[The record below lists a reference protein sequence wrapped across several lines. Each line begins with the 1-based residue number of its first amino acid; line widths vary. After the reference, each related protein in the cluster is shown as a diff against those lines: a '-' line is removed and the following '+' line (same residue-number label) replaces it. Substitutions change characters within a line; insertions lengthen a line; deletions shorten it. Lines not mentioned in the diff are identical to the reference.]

1 MSARTTAPRSPTA
14 AAATATPTATT
25 PTATAAAATTR
36 VATTVTCDVCP
47 HVCRIPEGGMGR
59 CRARGNV
66 GGRIVATS
74 YGHITSLALD
84 PVEKKPLARWRPG
97 KLLLSAGFYGCN
109 LCCPFCQNWQISQ
122 AGEHDVPWQEIT
134 PAELVETA
142 CGAHRRDGRVV
153 GIAHTYNEPL
163 VVWEY
168 IRDVGT
174 LAHEADLA
182 NVLVSSGCA
191 RPHII
196 DALAPLI
203 DAANIDLKSFQAK
216 TYERYGGDL
225 DTVRATI
232 ERLAAEPSCH
242 LEVTTLVVPGENDS
256 VQEIEAMAKWLASLD
271 GDITYHLTRFFP
283 NWLMQD
289 RGPTPVKDIRALVE
303 VARRWL
309 PHVYAGNC

>member
-1 MSARTTAPRSPTA
+1 MSACTTVPRSPTA

-36 VATTVTCDVCP
+36 AATTVTCDVCP
-47 HVCRIPEGGMGR
+47 HACRIPEGGMGR

-66 GGRIVATS
+66 GGRIVATG

-109 LCCPFCQNWQISQ
+109 LRCPFCQNWQISQ

-142 CGAHRRDGRVV
+142 RRAHRRDGRVV

-203 DAANIDLKSFQAK
+203 DAANIDLKSFQDK

-256 VQEIEAMAKWLASLD
+256 VEEIEAMAKWLASLD
-271 GDITYHLTRFFP
+271 RDITYHLTRFFP

-309 PHVYAGNC
+309 SHVYAGNC